1 MKKTWKRL
9 ICLALLVMLCL
20 AEGLAFSDGNGSL
33 TVTIGNSE
41 SQFDR
46 KGIGVELYRI
56 STNYVGEDWGML
68 PAFSSIS
75 LNLSSA
81 EKTDVTN
88 ADIRKAISSNNVRP
102 TATGQTN
109 TNGQIVFPGL
119 ESGIYFGRI
128 TEKPQYLEVQDFLV
142 SVPQK
147 QNGNWKFDVSAELKH
162 SYVTPTPTTTP
173 TSTPTATPTVTPTI
187 TPPNETP
194 ELPET
199 VPPTPQPRPT
209 PNPPGTPHKLVI
221 HYIYYD
227 TGKTAAPD
235 HNETLWEGE
244 RYDVWSPIIPDYWYD
259 IPEVAGIMPNHD
271 MEYTVYYF
279 TRKTG
284 WNYITLDEYETA
296 LGIGMIQMHVGV
308 CYE

>member
-1 MKKTWKRL
+1 M
-9 ICLALLVMLCL
+9 
-20 AEGLAFSDGNGSL
+20 
-33 TVTIGNSE
+33 
-41 SQFDR
+41 
-46 KGIGVELYRI
+46 
-56 STNYVGEDWGML
+56 
-68 PAFSSIS
+68 
-75 LNLSSA
+75 
-81 EKTDVTN
+81 
-88 ADIRKAISSNNVRP
+88 
-102 TATGQTN
+102 
-109 TNGQIVFPGL
+109 
-119 ESGIYFGRI
+119 
-128 TEKPQYLEVQDFLV
+128 
-142 SVPQK
+142 
-147 QNGNWKFDVSAELKH
+147 
-162 SYVTPTPTTTP
+162 
-173 TSTPTATPTVTPTI
+173 TPTI

-259 IPEVAGIMPNHD
+259 IPEVAGVMPNHD